1 MDGWITIGTELSTD
15 KFDKQVYALEKRIE
29 KEEEK
34 KIEIEADIDI
44 KESGI
49 KKVQEAMDKA
59 PAKLDRLI
67 AQINEAEAAMESISP
82 DSVEYDI
89 ANQKLLELK
98 IQAEACLEIMRQ
110 GPKVIDKQTEEIEKL
125 KAKQTQVNEKV
136 DEYKQKIEN
145 INIQRQQVEIEK
157 MKNSFNGVGS
167 AIQSG
172 VKKLGAMAIS
182 IIGIR
187 AGINLLKSA
196 SSELATYDEQYAAN
210 LEYIRFVLTQAIAPV
225 LRGIVQLAMTLLS
238 YINAIVQAW
247 FGINLFSSG
256 SAENFKKMKKQAGG
270 VSKAVKEIKKQLA
283 GFDEVNILTDQSD
296 SGTSAGAGG
305 VGMPTMDLSTM
316 QAEPPAW
323 LQWIIDH
330 KDVILAVLGGIAAA
344 LIAIKLGAGGIK
356 ALGIGIMVT
365 GIIMAVQGLIGYLN
379 DPSWENFGKVIQGIG
394 LIIVGFGV
402 LIGGIPAI
410 VIGAVVL
417 IVGTI
422 IRYWEQIKG
431 FLQRGIE
438 WLKGKSDFVGQKFG
452 GWVKG
457 LYDTFVG
464 FLELVLRYFDG
475 TFNAIKRIFNGVIQF
490 FQGVFTGDWNK
501 AWEGIKNIVGG
512 VIEWCTTRFKVF
524 FDWVDRVIL
533 TPLKSLI
540 DTVVNGIKNALN
552 LGGNLKVNFGGGVS
566 KAINIPGFKVGGIVT
581 IPKLAGGGLV
591 NMPNRGTL
599 LGSAIVGEGGPEGV
613 IPLTDAQAMAELGE
627 AIGKHVTIN
636 ATMIN
641 KMNTRTISREIL
653 RAQNEQNFAYNG

>member
-1 MDGWITIGTELSTD
+1 MDGWITIGTELDTK
-15 KFDKQVYALEKRIE
+15 KFDAQILQLERKANDLEKQLEDPKSLGFSDEDIQQIE
-29 KEEEK
+29 VELEKTKNKLVSLRKEK
-34 KIEIEADIDI
+34 
-44 KESGI
+44 
-49 KKVQEAMDKA
+49 
-59 PAKLDRLI
+59 
-67 AQINEAEAAMESISP
+67 
-82 DSVEYDI
+82 
-89 ANQKLLELK
+89 QKLEETK
-98 IQAEACLEIMRQ
+98 GTQ
-110 GPKVIDKQTEEIEKL
+110 GITEG
-125 KAKQTQVNEKV
+125 
-136 DEYKQKIEN
+136 
-145 INIQRQQVEIEK
+145 INNLG
-157 MKNSFNGVGS
+157 NSFQNAVSKAGRLAL
-167 AIQSG
+167 AIF
-172 VKKLGAMAIS
+172 
-182 IIGIR
+182 GIR
-187 AGINLLKSA
+187 TAYNLLKSA

-225 LRGIVQLAMTLLS
+225 LRGIVQLAMQLLS
-238 YINAIVQAW
+238 YINAIVQGW

-330 KDVILAVLGGIAAA
+330 KDIILSVLSGIAAG
-344 LIAIKLGAGGIK
+344 LIAIKLGMSGIK
-356 ALGIGIMVT
+356 ALGFGVLIAGIVY
-365 GIIMAVQGLIGYLN
+365 AVQGLIAYLK
-379 DPSWENFGKVIQGIG
+379 DPSWENFGKIIQGIG
-394 LIIVGFGV
+394 IAVIGFGII
-402 LIGGIPAI
+402 IGGIPAI
-410 VIGAVVL
+410 VIGAILL

-431 FLQRGIE
+431 FLQRGID
-438 WLKGKSDFVGQKFG
+438 WLKSKSEWVGQNFG
-452 GWVKG
+452 GWIKG

-464 FLELVLRYFDG
+464 WLELVLRYFDD
-475 TFNAIKRIFNGVIQF
+475 TFKAIRRIFDGLIQF
-490 FQGVFTGDWNK
+490 FKGVFTGDWNQ
-501 AWEGIKNIVGG
+501 AWEGLKNIFGG
-512 VIEWCTTRFKVF
+512 ALDWCKARFKYF
-524 FDWVDRVIL
+524 YDWVDRVIL
-533 TPLKSLI
+533 TPLKTLI

-552 LGGNLKVNFGGGVS
+552 LGGNLKANFGGGVS